1 MPGTETNGWARAGT
15 INAYFSAAMTAALY
29 GTEWVAPFPGRIA
42 AVNVNGRTAGTGGGN
57 TVMEL
62 LKNGTTMY
70 TTAANRP
77 TLAATSTGAFAN
89 TNPDIRSFVPG
100 DVIALQCS
108 TVSSTG
114 HAGVGYTVLVE
125 AQ

>member
-1 MPGTETNGWARAGT
+1 MPGTKTNGWSKPGT
-15 INAYFSAAMTAALY
+15 IHAYFSAAMTAALY
-29 GTEWVAPFPGRIA
+29 GTEWVATFPGRISA
-42 AVNVNGRTAGTGGGN
+42 VAVNARTAGTGGGN

-62 LKNGTTMY
+62 FKNGTTMY

-77 TLAATSTGAFAN
+77 TLLATSTGAFAN

-108 TVSSTG
+108 TVSTTG
-114 HAGVGYTVLVE
+114 HAAVGYTVLVE

>member
-1 MPGTETNGWARAGT
+1 MPGTKTNGWAKPGT
-15 INAYFSAAMTAALY
+15 INGYGSAAITASQYLA
-29 GTEWVAPFPGRIA
+29 EWVAPFPGRIS

-70 TTAANRP
+70 TTSANRP

-89 TNPDIRSFVPG
+89 TNPDVRSFVPG
-100 DVIALQCS
+100 DVIALQCAS
-108 TVSSTG
+108 VSSTG
-114 HAGVGYTVLVE
+114 HAAVSYTVLVE